1 MGPSDSISRIEKL
14 IPEQYQTANIVY
26 QNYRQDS
33 RWMANPRSS
42 GMVLRQACCPE
53 GQGWQGGFVQIFQ
66 TRKRNFKM
74 HPNPGNLDRFPTGAK
89 RWEAMADVF
98 PKIAGML
105 CRCVSIFDDPRT
117 VLAPPNGFQ
126 IVYFIR
132 NSLKASWFKLQFESK
147 IAHRKG
153 ENDVVKRRGSVS
165 EAAQG
170 WRCPIRRPWKA
181 LDF

>member
-14 IPEQYQTANIVY
+14 IPEQYRTVNIVY
-26 QNYRQDS
+26 QKLQT

-42 GMVLRQACCPE
+42 GMALRQACCPE
-53 GQGWQGGFVQIFQ
+53 GQGWQGGFVQNFQ
-66 TRKRNFKM
+66 IRNRNFKM
-74 HPNPGNLDRFPTGAK
+74 HPNPDRAK

-126 IVYFIR
+126 IVYFTR

-153 ENDVVKRRGSVS
+153 ENHVVKRRGSVS

-170 WRCPIRRPWKA
+170 WWCPIRRPWKS